1 MRRGLHRIWTR
12 SADRVGVQEPIL
24 ALLRKHID
32 SKGKQAKLKSPQELQ
47 ELLDVT
53 RQLVRHSNRTA
64 SVVARVTDPDRMR
77 TTRPRTG
84 PRLRGCLCGQSTLRH
99 STR

>member
-1 MRRGLHRIWTR
+1 VAT
-12 SADRVGVQEPIL
+12 QEPIL

-53 RQLVRHSNRTA
+53 RQLVRPSRF
-64 SVVARVTDPDRMR
+64 
-77 TTRPRTG
+77 
-84 PRLRGCLCGQSTLRH
+84 
-99 STR
+99 

>member
-1 MRRGLHRIWTR
+1 MAT
-12 SADRVGVQEPIL
+12 QEPIL

-53 RQLVRHSNRTA
+53 RQLVRQRPPSRLPCHRFVPAEVLVPCPGTVKPQSSCLSLVRETA
-64 SVVARVTDPDRMR
+64 
-77 TTRPRTG
+77 
-84 PRLRGCLCGQSTLRH
+84 
-99 STR
+99 

>member
-1 MRRGLHRIWTR
+1 MVLRVARGRALIGVACADSIYTR
-12 SADRVGVQEPIL
+12 VVVCVAQEPIL

-53 RQLVRHSNRTA
+53 RQLVRALDLSALRRKVGA
-64 SVVARVTDPDRMR
+64 SPCPKALAKP
-77 TTRPRTG
+77 
-84 PRLRGCLCGQSTLRH
+84 
-99 STR
+99 